1 MAGLHPLNME
11 ENLAVGRSSS
21 RSDKKFDTTVGH
33 LEDIIMEE
41 SFQTIVKNFMEE
53 HYQHFEDTEE
63 NKLIY
68 TDIFKEYVNKI
79 EKYIDEQLHRRMQSF
94 NMEEFMKNLQR
105 RPEQI
110 DGDIYDILISFTD
123 FLAFKQT
130 MLDYKAE
137 KEGTAIDFS
146 DLMTVRSSIAG
157 CESEEQEMQIDPDSP
172 TLNKD
177 QAR

>member
-1 MAGLHPLNME
+1 
-11 ENLAVGRSSS
+11 
-21 RSDKKFDTTVGH
+21 SDKKFDTTVGH
-33 LEDIIMEE
+33 LEDIIMGREP
-41 SFQTIVKNFMEE
+41 FQTIVKNFMEE

-130 MLDYKAE
+130 MLDYKAVSQV
-137 KEGTAIDFS
+137 TY
-146 DLMTVRSSIAG
+146 
-157 CESEEQEMQIDPDSP
+157 
-172 TLNKD
+172 
-177 QAR
+177 